1 MSDTEQSA
9 AGRLSP
15 ADVAAAVGGTLHLPV
30 AGGAAPALTRLRD
43 PHEALANGAQA
54 SDVVVLPGPLPAAVA
69 GNAWPGLV
77 VLSEAHAPAG
87 APACP
92 ILVVVDLRL
101 ALARLSALFQRAP
114 RPDAGVHPAAVVAS
128 DARLGEGVAI
138 AAGAVIGS
146 GAELADGC
154 AVGPNAV
161 VGAGAKLGRDAR
173 LHANVTLYPGV
184 RIGER
189 VEVHSGCVIG
199 SDGFGYA
206 AGPRGAEKIHHG
218 GSVVVHAD
226 VEIGANTTVDRGT
239 LGDTVIGARTKIDN
253 HCTVAHNVVIGS
265 DCLIAGKTGIAGST
279 TIGDRVIIGGG
290 AGITDHVTIG
300 DDARIAGLAG
310 VSKDVPSGETWTGNP
325 ARQHRHYVRDLYL
338 RSRLERIWQHVRG
351 AENDPDEN

>member
-1 MSDTEQSA
+1 MSAVGGPLSATE
-9 AGRLSP
+9 
-15 ADVAAAVGGTLHLPV
+15 VAAAVGGELRLPDGV
-30 AGGAAPALTRLRD
+30 DGNVKGLTRLRD
-43 PHEALANGAQA
+43 PREILAGGAEAR
-54 SDVVVLPGPLPAAVA
+54 DVVVLPGPLTAETEGPARRL
-69 GNAWPGLV
+69 GLL
-77 VLSEAHAPAG
+77 VLDAAHAPDG
-87 APACP
+87 APPSALL
-92 ILVVVDLRL
+92 LVTDVRL
-101 ALARLSALFQRAP
+101 ALARLSSLFQRAP
-114 RPDAGVHPAAVVAS
+114 LPDVGVHPTAVVAS
-128 DARLGEGVAI
+128 DAKLGADVAI

-146 GAELADGC
+146 AAELADGC
-154 AVGPNAV
+154 VVGPNAV
-161 VGAGAKLGRDAR
+161 VGAGARLGRQAR

-253 HCTVAHNVVIGS
+253 LCTVAHNVVIGS

-325 ARQHRHYVRDLYL
+325 ARPHRHYVRDLYL
-338 RSRLERIWQHVRG
+338 RSRLERIWQHVLG
-351 AENDPDEN
+351 AERDAEES